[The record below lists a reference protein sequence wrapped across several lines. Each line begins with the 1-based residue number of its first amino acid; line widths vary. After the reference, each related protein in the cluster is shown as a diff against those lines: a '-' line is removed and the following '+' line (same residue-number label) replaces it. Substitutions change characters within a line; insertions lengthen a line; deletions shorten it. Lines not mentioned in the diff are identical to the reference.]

1 MVGRYVFH
9 YSISSCLSS
18 SALSLISV
26 KSWDIW
32 IGHKDVCGIDAGG
45 LTAAQR
51 LHCVARCSTGLLWYL
66 EDIQD
71 VGGGGREEGSVVLVL
86 VLGLGLSLGLGHRC
100 PSPHECHP
108 QATMSYDI
116 ILS

>member
-1 MVGRYVFH
+1 V
-9 YSISSCLSS
+9 LS
-18 SALSLISV
+18 
-26 KSWDIW
+26 
-32 IGHKDVCGIDAGG
+32 
-45 LTAAQR
+45 
-51 LHCVARCSTGLLWYL
+51 GLLWYL

-86 VLGLGLSLGLGHRC
+86 VLVLSLSLSLSLGLGHRC